1 MSSLAGFAPVE
12 RAFLSA
18 VHGGRM
24 PHAWLLAGPQGM
36 GKAAFAWRAAGHLL
50 SLDAPAAAPAPSAID
65 EHSGHPALR
74 LMESGAHPEFL
85 WLKRLPPKSKRGD
98 DDSGE
103 AALARNITIE
113 QVRDLIARTHTRP
126 AIGHYR
132 VIVIDAIDDLER
144 GAANALLKTLEEPAA
159 ATILMLVS
167 HNPGRL
173 LPTIRSRCRMLRFS
187 PLSDDEMRALL
198 AREVPS
204 LEARAA
210 ESVIVAARGV
220 PGRAIELAG
229 MADAETLATL
239 ETIAET
245 GDPSGAGRVSL
256 ARNLATVAAR
266 PRFAAMLDNAR
277 QLAAQSALG
286 GDSDQIAGALAVH
299 DRVSALGGPAVAASE
314 DPATVSLAVGAA
326 LAHLAKR

>member
-1 MSSLAGFAPVE
+1 MSVFAGHEAVE

-36 GKAAFAWRAAGHLL
+36 GKASFARRAAGHLL
-50 SLDAPAAAPAPSAID
+50 SLDGPAAAPVPPAID
-65 EHSGHPALR
+65 DFSAHPALR

-98 DDSGE
+98 DESE
-103 AALARNITIE
+103 TALARNITIE
-113 QVRDLIARTHTRP
+113 QVRELIARTHTRP

-159 ATILMLVS
+159 ATVLMLVS

-173 LPTIRSRCRMLRFS
+173 LPTIRSRCRMLRFA
-187 PLSDDEMRALL
+187 PLADDVMRRLL
-198 AREVPS
+198 ARDVPE
-204 LEARAA
+204 LDPRAA
-210 ESVIVAARGV
+210 DAIILAARGV
-220 PGRAIELAG
+220 PGRALELAG
-229 MADAETLATL
+229 TADAETLAIL

-245 GDPSGAGRVSL
+245 GDRSGAGRVAL
-256 ARNLATVAAR
+256 ARSLATVAAR
-266 PRFAAMLDNAR
+266 PRFSAMLDNAR
-277 QLAAQSALG
+277 QIAAQRALG
-286 GDSDQIAGALAVH
+286 ASADDTADALRVH
-299 DRVSALGGPAVAASE
+299 ERVSALAGPAVAASE
-314 DPATVSLAVGAA
+314 DLATVSLAVGAA

>member
-1 MSSLAGFAPVE
+1 MSPFAGHASVE

-36 GKAAFAWRAAGHLL
+36 GKAAFARRAAGHLL
-50 SLDAPAAAPAPSAID
+50 TLEGPATAPAPPAID
-65 EHSGHPALR
+65 DLSSHPALR
-74 LMESGAHPEFL
+74 LMESGAHPEYL

-98 DDSGE
+98 DESE
-103 AALARNITIE
+103 KALARNITIE
-113 QVRDLIARTHTRP
+113 QVRELIGRTHTRP

-173 LPTIRSRCRMLRFS
+173 LPTIRSRCRMLRFP
-187 PLSDDEMRALL
+187 PLSDGDMQAFLSQEAP
-198 AREVPS
+198 A

-210 ESVIVAARGV
+210 DAVILAARGV
-220 PGRAIELAG
+220 PGRALQLAG
-229 MADAETLATL
+229 MADAETLAIL

-245 GDPSGAGRVSL
+245 GDRSGAGRVALARSL
-256 ARNLATVAAR
+256 ASVVAR
-266 PRFAAMLDNAR
+266 PRFASMLDNAR
-277 QLAAQSALG
+277 QLAARRALG
-286 GDSDQIAGALAVH
+286 ADADNVVAALAVH
-299 DRVSALGGPAVAASE
+299 ERVSALGGPAVAASE
-314 DPATVSLAVGAA
+314 DPATVTLAVGAA

>member
-1 MSSLAGFAPVE
+1 MNGFAGHDVIE

-24 PHAWLLAGPQGM
+24 PHAWLLSGPQGM
-36 GKAAFAWRAAGHLL
+36 GKAAFARRAAGHLL
-50 SLDAPAAAPAPSAID
+50 SLDGPAQPPAPSGID
-65 EHSGHPALR
+65 DSSGHPALR

-98 DDSGE
+98 DESEG
-103 AALARNITIE
+103 ALARNITIE
-113 QVRDLIARTHTRP
+113 QVRELIARTHTRP

-173 LPTIRSRCRMLRFS
+173 LPTIRSRCRLLRFP
-187 PLSDDEMRALL
+187 PLAEPEMRALL
-198 AREVPS
+198 LREIPQ

-210 ESVIVAARGV
+210 EAVILAARGV
-220 PGRAIELAG
+220 PGRALELAG
-229 MADAETLATL
+229 SADAETLATL
-239 ETIAET
+239 ETMAET
-245 GDPSGAGRVSL
+245 GDHSGAGRVKLARSL
-256 ARNLATVAAR
+256 AAAAAR
-266 PRFAAMLDNAR
+266 PRFSAMLDSATQIATAR
-277 QLAAQSALG
+277 ALAARH
-286 GDSDQIAGALAVH
+286 SDVAAALAVH
-299 DRVSALGGPAVAASE
+299 DRVSGLAGSAVAASE

-326 LAHLAKR
+326 LARLAKR

>member
-1 MSSLAGFAPVE
+1 MTGLAGHAAAE

-36 GKAAFAWRAAGHLL
+36 GKAAFARRAAGHLL
-50 SLDAPAAAPAPSAID
+50 SLDGPAVPPAPPAID
-65 EHSGHPALR
+65 DRSSHPALR

-85 WLKRLPPKSKRGD
+85 WLKRLPPKARRGD
-98 DDSGE
+98 EEGE
-103 AALARNITIE
+103 TALARNITIE
-113 QVRDLIARTHTRP
+113 QVRELIGRTHTRP

-173 LPTIRSRCRMLRFS
+173 LPTIRSRCRMLRFA
-187 PLSDDEMRALL
+187 PLADGDMRALL
-198 AREVPS
+198 AREVPELDS
-204 LEARAA
+204 RAA
-210 ESVIVAARGV
+210 DAVISAARGV
-220 PGRAIELAG
+220 PGRALDLAG
-229 MADAETLATL
+229 MADAETLAIL
-239 ETIAET
+239 ETIAEA
-245 GDPSGAGRVSL
+245 GDRSGAGRVTL
-256 ARNLATVAAR
+256 ARTLASVAAR
-266 PRFAAMLDNAR
+266 PRFAAMLDSAR
-277 QLAAQSALG
+277 QIAARRALG
-286 GDSDQIAGALAVH
+286 ASGDDMATAVKVH
-299 DRVSALGGPAVAASE
+299 ERVSSLAGPAVAASE